1 MKKLSFFINA
11 LFNGDHQKGTD
22 HWLGQRITSVAMLP
36 FVALFFIFFLMNYGS
51 GYEEVKSYF
60 LNPIINSLTI
70 LFFILIFL
78 HLKQGLEVVI
88 EDYISERRTRE
99 IFLKANTVLCSSMG
113 LLGVLALL
121 SIYFIG

>member
-1 MKKLSFFINA
+1 
-11 LFNGDHQKGTD
+11 
-22 HWLGQRITSVAMLP
+22 
-36 FVALFFIFFLMNYGS
+36 MNYGS
-51 GYEEVKSYF
+51 GYEEVKNYF

-113 LLGVLALL
+113 LLGVIALL

>member
-51 GYEEVKSYF
+51 GYEEVKNYF
-60 LNPIINSLTI
+60 LNLKFKGNMNQSFNKKLVS
-70 LFFILIFL
+70 FALISMFMML
-78 HLKQGLEVVI
+78 SASYIMASGKVVL
-88 EDYISERRTRE
+88 YS
-99 IFLKANTVLCSSMG
+99 AH
-113 LLGVLALL
+113 
-121 SIYFIG
+121 

>member
-11 LFNGDHQKGTD
+11 LYNGDRQKGTD

-51 GYEEVKSYF
+51 DYEEVKNYF
-60 LNPIINSLTI
+60 LNPIINGLTI

-113 LLGVLALL
+113 LLGVIALL